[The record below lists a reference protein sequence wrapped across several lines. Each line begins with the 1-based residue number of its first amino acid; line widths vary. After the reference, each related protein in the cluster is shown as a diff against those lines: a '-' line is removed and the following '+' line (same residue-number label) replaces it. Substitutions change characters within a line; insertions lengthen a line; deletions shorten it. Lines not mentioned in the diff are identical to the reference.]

1 MAKSKAQSHDD
12 GPAEGYVRLIKT
24 GADGGYLDY
33 PAKNVD
39 RLLSLE
45 KRLGVENYI
54 LPASDGDSGSDENQR
69 DMGETEK

>member
-1 MAKSKAQSHDD
+1 MAKSKEQSQQ
-12 GPAEGYVRLIKT
+12 GPEKGYVRLIKT
-24 GADGGYLDY
+24 GADGGFLDY
-33 PAKNVD
+33 PEKDVQ

-69 DMGETEK
+69 DMG